1 MIMIKQMNFVKN
13 VLNHFYLN
21 RNWLRKRLRK
31 GINFI
36 FDPVDLL
43 YYICL
48 KINLNSGGS
57 YINSLDWIK
66 TKKAAINP
74 ENNDGKCFNM
84 LQYLHLLI
92 KKLKSIQKGYKRLN
106 FLKINIIGKEEVI
119 HQERMLGGFWYCH
132 LWKFNSN

>member
-1 MIMIKQMNFVKN
+1 MIKQMNFVEN
-13 VLNHFYLN
+13 VLKHFYLN

-43 YYICL
+43 YYLCL

-57 YINSLDWIK
+57 YTNSLDWIK

-74 ENNDGKCFNM
+74 ENNDGKCF
-84 LQYLHLLI
+84 QYTAILAFI
-92 KKLKSIQKGYKRLN
+92 D
-106 FLKINIIGKEEVI
+106 KEVEK
-119 HQERMLGGFWYCH
+119 HSERI
-132 LWKFNSN
+132 